1 MKGDWVSD
9 DSDGIAFSAG
19 AVRRRACLCASGRER
34 GVFRLAH
41 VAQAQWMGAMSDLE
55 ILIEQMVLEI
65 STQAFQLDDDRLP
78 LFLNWLIAH
87 SGVVRNA
94 IQLEIAALKRAD
106 AQKQCKSALQ
116 SWLGSLPA
124 QGLLW
129 EYRVILDEIAWW
141 RDLDRS
147 RLLMI
152 MKSEAGH

>member
-1 MKGDWVSD
+1 
-9 DSDGIAFSAG
+9 
-19 AVRRRACLCASGRER
+19 
-34 GVFRLAH
+34 
-41 VAQAQWMGAMSDLE
+41 MSDLE
-55 ILIEQMVLEI
+55 VLIEQMVLEI

-87 SGVVRNA
+87 SGAVRNA
-94 IQLEIAALKRAD
+94 IQLEIAALQRAD
-106 AQKQCKSALQ
+106 AQAQCRSALQ

-152 MKSEAGH
+152 MKSEAGQ